1 MNSIFTMIAACLG
14 VLVSLVTLASYYNGK
29 IKDAEK
35 MGALKQRV
43 CELEKQQEENK
54 ATKSDI
60 NSLLIAVGKMT
71 GQIESLQKAVDE
83 LKNDMKCIER
93 RKE

>member
-1 MNSIFTMIAACLG
+1 MNVEMIVSIISALACLTT
-14 VLVSLVTLASYYNGK
+14 VAAYYNGK
-29 IKDAEK
+29 IKDAEENGK
-35 MGALKQRV
+35 LKQRV
-43 CELEKQQEENK
+43 SDLEKQQIKNE
-54 ATKSDI
+54 ATKEDM
-60 NSLLIAVGKMT
+60 NTLLMAIGKMT

>member
-1 MNSIFTMIAACLG
+1 MTLELVVSIISALACIATIAA
-14 VLVSLVTLASYYNGK
+14 YYNGK

-60 NSLLIAVGKMT
+60 NALLIAVGKMT

>member
-1 MNSIFTMIAACLG
+1 MSLEMIVSIISALACLTT
-14 VLVSLVTLASYYNGK
+14 VAAFYNGK

-54 ATKSDI
+54 ATKADI
-60 NSLLIAVGKMT
+60 NALLLAVGKLT
-71 GQIESLQKAVDE
+71 GQVESLQKAVDE

>member
-1 MNSIFTMIAACLG
+1 MNWEMIVSIISALACLTT
-14 VLVSLVTLASYYNGK
+14 VAAYYNGK
-29 IKDAEK
+29 IKDAER

-43 CELEKQQEENK
+43 CELEKQHEENK

-60 NSLLIAVGKMT
+60 NSLLIAVGKMA
-71 GQIESLQKAVDE
+71 GQIESLQKAVDD

>member
-1 MNSIFTMIAACLG
+1 MNIEMIVSVVGL
-14 VLVSLVTLASYYNGK
+14 LVGLTALVAFYDSK

-43 CELEKQQEENK
+43 AELEKQQEENK

-71 GQIESLQKAVDE
+71 GQIETLQKAVDE

>member
-1 MNSIFTMIAACLG
+1 MTFEMVVSIISALACLTTVG
-14 VLVSLVTLASYYNGK
+14 AYYNGK

-83 LKNDMKCIER
+83 LKNDMRCIER